1 MIHVAGGRVNLKKT
15 AASLCQRPDIPQK
28 VDILRKD
35 IKIGLLFTSPHLKR
49 GNTVSNWTGKFV
61 IGLTGNIATG
71 KSVVRRMLE
80 HLGAYTID
88 ADALAHRAYAKGAP
102 GYQQVLDNFGKWLI
116 NKDGEIDRSKL
127 GNLVFNNP
135 EALAQLEA
143 IAHPLV
149 RQATEILIKR
159 SIQPVI
165 VIEAIK
171 LLEGDLRNVCDS
183 IWVTNAPEEIQIE
196 RLIRKR
202 GMNRDQAVERIH
214 MQSEQS
220 AKVAVANI
228 VITNTGSYDALWKQV
243 NAAWKEIVP
252 GASNNAE
259 PETITIKQPVT
270 PKGEYSVKRGSPK
283 HSAAIADLITRL
295 SKGARKMTADG
306 VMEEFGEKAYMLLQL
321 DQDIVGLA
329 GWQVENLVTR
339 TTDIFLEEHVDL
351 QKALEILI
359 NEVERAS
366 SELQSE
372 ASLIFP
378 MNELATQEQL
388 WKQIG
393 YEKRTPETLG
403 VQAWQ
408 DSATESLSAGNTLLF
423 KQLRQDRVL
432 RPI

>member
-1 MIHVAGGRVNLKKT
+1 
-15 AASLCQRPDIPQK
+15 
-28 VDILRKD
+28 
-35 IKIGLLFTSPHLKR
+35 
-49 GNTVSNWTGKFV
+49 VSNWPGKFV

-88 ADALAHRAYAKGAP
+88 ADALTHRAYAKGAP
-102 GYQQVLDNFGKWLI
+102 GYQQVLDNFGKWLV
-116 NKDGEIDRSKL
+116 NKDGEIDRKKL
-127 GNLVFNNP
+127 GNLVFNDP
-135 EALAQLEA
+135 EAMVQLEE

-159 SIQPVI
+159 ATQPVI

-171 LLEGDLRNVCDS
+171 LLEGDLRKMCDS
-183 IWVTNAPEEIQIE
+183 IWVTNAPEEVQIE

-202 GMNRDQAVERIH
+202 GMSRDQALERIRT
-214 MQSEQS
+214 QSAQS

-228 VITNTGSYDALWKQV
+228 VITNTGSYDNLWKQV
-243 NAAWKEIVP
+243 SAAWKEIVP
-252 GASNNAE
+252 AASVAE
-259 PETITIKQPVT
+259 PETIIIKQPT
-270 PKGEYSVKRGSPK
+270 ASSGEYIVKRGKPK
-283 HSAAIADLITRL
+283 NSAAIAELITRL
-295 SKGARKMTADG
+295 SKGARKMTAEN
-306 VMEEFGEKAYMLLQL
+306 VMEEFGEKAYMLLEL
-321 DQDIVGLA
+321 DQKIIGLV

-339 TTDIFLEEHVDL
+339 TTDIFLEEHVDI
-351 QKALEILI
+351 QKALELLI
-359 NEVERAS
+359 REVESAS

-378 MNELATQEQL
+378 MNELATKEQL

-393 YEKRTPETLG
+393 YELRTPEALG

-408 DSATESLSAGNTLLF
+408 DSAAETLSTGSTLLF

>member
-1 MIHVAGGRVNLKKT
+1 
-15 AASLCQRPDIPQK
+15 
-28 VDILRKD
+28 
-35 IKIGLLFTSPHLKR
+35 
-49 GNTVSNWTGKFV
+49 VSNWPGKFV

-88 ADALAHRAYAKGAP
+88 ADALTHRAYAKGAP
-102 GYQQVLDNFGKWLI
+102 GYQQVLDNFGKWLV

-135 EALAQLEA
+135 DAMAQLEG

-149 RQATEILIKR
+149 RQATEMLIKR
-159 SIQPVI
+159 ASQPVI

-171 LLEGDLRNVCDS
+171 LLEGDLRKVCDS
-183 IWVTNAPEEIQIE
+183 IWVTNAPEEVQIE

-202 GMNRDQAVERIH
+202 GMSRDKALERVH
-214 MQSEQS
+214 AQSAQS

-252 GASNNAE
+252 SANSAE
-259 PETITIKQPVT
+259 PETIIIKQPSVSN
-270 PKGEYSVKRGSPK
+270 GEYIVKRGKPK
-283 HSAAIADLITRL
+283 NSAAIAELITRL
-295 SKGARKMTADG
+295 SKGVRKMTAEN
-306 VMEEFGEKAYMLLQL
+306 VMEEFGEKAYMLLEL
-321 DQDIVGLA
+321 DQKIIGLA

-339 TTDIFLEEHVDL
+339 TTDIFLEEHVDI
-351 QKALEILI
+351 QKALELLI
-359 NEVERAS
+359 KEVESAS

-372 ASLIFP
+372 ASLIFLVDA
-378 MNELATQEQL
+378 LAAQEQL

-408 DSATESLSAGNTLLF
+408 DSAAESLSAGNTLLF

>member
-1 MIHVAGGRVNLKKT
+1 
-15 AASLCQRPDIPQK
+15 
-28 VDILRKD
+28 
-35 IKIGLLFTSPHLKR
+35 
-49 GNTVSNWTGKFV
+49 VSNWPGKFV

-88 ADALAHRAYAKGAP
+88 ADALTHRAYAKGAP
-102 GYQQVLDNFGKWLI
+102 GYQQVIDNFGKWLV

-127 GNLVFNNP
+127 GNLVFNNS
-135 EALAQLEA
+135 EAMAQLEA

-149 RQATEILIKR
+149 RQATEMLIKR
-159 SIQPVI
+159 SIQPII

-183 IWVTNAPEEIQIE
+183 IWVTNASEEIQVE
-196 RLIRKR
+196 RLMRKR
-202 GMNRDQAVERIH
+202 GMNRDQAAERIH
-214 MQSEQS
+214 MQSAQS

-252 GASNNAE
+252 GANNAE
-259 PETITIKQPVT
+259 PETVTIKQPAT
-270 PKGEYSVKRGSPK
+270 SNSEYSVKRGKPK
-283 HSAAIADLITRL
+283 NSAAIAELITRL
-295 SKGARKMTADG
+295 SKGARIMTADD

-321 DQDIVGLA
+321 DQKIIGLA

-339 TTDIFLEEHVDL
+339 TTDIFLEEHVNP
-351 QKALEILI
+351 QKALELLI
-359 NEVERAS
+359 KEVERAS

-378 MNELATQEQL
+378 MNELAAQEQL
-388 WKQIG
+388 WKHLG

-408 DSATESLSAGNTLLF
+408 DSATESSSAGNTLLF

>member
-1 MIHVAGGRVNLKKT
+1 
-15 AASLCQRPDIPQK
+15 
-28 VDILRKD
+28 
-35 IKIGLLFTSPHLKR
+35 
-49 GNTVSNWTGKFV
+49 VSNWPGKFV

-88 ADALAHRAYAKGAP
+88 ADALTHRAYAKGAP
-102 GYQQVLDNFGKWLI
+102 GYQQVIDNFGKWLV

-127 GNLVFNNP
+127 GNLVFNNS
-135 EALAQLEA
+135 EAMAQLEA

-149 RQATEILIKR
+149 RQATEMLIKR

-183 IWVTNAPEEIQIE
+183 IWVTNASEEIQVE
-196 RLIRKR
+196 RLMRKR
-202 GMNRDQAVERIH
+202 GMNRDQAAERIH
-214 MQSEQS
+214 MQSAQS

-252 GASNNAE
+252 GANNAE
-259 PETITIKQPVT
+259 PETVTIKQPAT
-270 PKGEYSVKRGSPK
+270 SNSEYSVKRGKPK
-283 HSAAIADLITRL
+283 NSAAIAELITRL
-295 SKGARKMTADG
+295 SKGARIMTADD
-306 VMEEFGEKAYMLLQL
+306 VMEDFGEKAYMLLQL
-321 DQDIVGLA
+321 DQKIIGLA

-339 TTDIFLEEHVDL
+339 TTDIFLEEHVNP
-351 QKALEILI
+351 QKALELLI
-359 NEVERAS
+359 KEVERAS

-378 MNELATQEQL
+378 MNELAAQEQL
-388 WKQIG
+388 WKHLG

-408 DSATESLSAGNTLLF
+408 DSATESSSAGNTLLF

>member
-1 MIHVAGGRVNLKKT
+1 M
-15 AASLCQRPDIPQK
+15 
-28 VDILRKD
+28 
-35 IKIGLLFTSPHLKR
+35 
-49 GNTVSNWTGKFV
+49 SNWSGKFV

-88 ADALAHRAYAKGAP
+88 ADALTHRAYAKGAP
-102 GYQQVLDNFGKWLI
+102 GYQQVIDRFGKWLL
-116 NKDGEIDRSKL
+116 NSDGEIDRSKL

-135 EALAQLEA
+135 EAMAQLEE
-143 IAHPLV
+143 IVHPLV
-149 RQATEILIKR
+149 RQAAEMLAKR
-159 SIQPVI
+159 ATQNVV

-171 LLEGDLRNVCDS
+171 LLEGSLRSVCDS
-183 IWVTNAPEEIQIE
+183 VWVTNAPEEVQVE

-202 GMNRDQAVERIH
+202 GMSRDQALGRVRA
-214 MQSEQS
+214 QASQT

-228 VITNTGSYDALWKQV
+228 VVTNTGSYDDLWKQV
-243 NAAWKEIVP
+243 NAAWKEVVP
-252 GASNNAE
+252 GGGISE
-259 PETITIKQPVT
+259 PETIVRKQPST
-270 PKGEYSVKRGSPK
+270 SGGEYTVKRGKPK
-283 HSAAIADLITRL
+283 NSAAIAELITRL
-295 SKGARKMTADG
+295 SKGASKMTAEN
-306 VMEEFGEKAYMLLQL
+306 VMEEFGEKAYMLLEL
-321 DQDIVGLA
+321 DQKIVGLA

-339 TTDIFLEEHVDL
+339 TTDIFLEDHVDV
-351 QKALEILI
+351 QKALELLI
-359 NEVERAS
+359 KEVEKAS

-372 ASLIFP
+372 ASLIFA
-378 MNELATQEQL
+378 MGGLAAQDGL

-408 DSATESLSAGNTLLF
+408 DSAAESLSAGSTLLF